1 MVLSKENLFEMFW
14 FMLLA
19 RRLDEQ
25 AWKLLKQGKIKFHV
39 SCIGH
44 EALQVGAGY
53 AIRRGYDWVAPY
65 YRDLALMLTLG
76 LTPEAF
82 MLSLRGKKGD
92 PGSDG
97 RQTPAS
103 WSLKQANVISH
114 STSLAAQTTQAA
126 GVALGIKMRGED
138 KVVLSC
144 TGEGATSMGEWYEG
158 VNFAA
163 VHRLPVVFLVENNR
177 YAISMSPESQ
187 MAVEDLTQKAVGLGL
202 TATTVNGRDMAAV
215 YDAVSEAVYR
225 ARDEGGPSIVEA
237 TTYRITP
244 HSSDDDDRG
253 FRSRKEVEAYRRK
266 DPLLLTKASLV
277 EAGVLTEQQVGTL
290 EEKAQKIIYE
300 AVEQSDAAPYPAPG
314 EAAGPVYA
322 RGDDL
327 CLK

>member
-1 MVLSKENLFEMFW
+1 MVLSKENLYEMFW

-25 AWKLLKQGKIKFHV
+25 AWKLLKQEKIRYHI

-65 YRDLALMLTLG
+65 YRELALMLTLG

-97 RQTPAS
+97 RQTPGS

-114 STSLAAQTTQAA
+114 SSSLAAQTVQAV
-126 GVALGIKMRGED
+126 GVALGIKLRGED
-138 KVVLSC
+138 RIVLNC

-163 VHRLPVVFLVENNR
+163 VHRLPVIFLVENNR
-177 YAISMSPESQ
+177 YAISMPPGKQ
-187 MAVEDLTQKAVGLGL
+187 MAVDDLTQKAEGLGV
-202 TATTVNGRDMAAV
+202 TAAKVNGRDMAAV
-215 YDAVSEAVYR
+215 YDAVSEAVFR
-225 ARDEGGPSIVEA
+225 ARNEGGPTLIEA

-244 HSSDDDDRG
+244 HSSDDDDRTY
-253 FRSRKEVEAYRRK
+253 RSRSEVEAYRRR
-266 DPLLLTKASLV
+266 DPLLLTKAFLV
-277 EAGVLTEQQVGTL
+277 ESGVLTEQDVEML
-290 EEKAQKIIYE
+290 EEKAQKIIQE
-300 AVEQSDAAPYPAPG
+300 AVLQADAAPYPAPG